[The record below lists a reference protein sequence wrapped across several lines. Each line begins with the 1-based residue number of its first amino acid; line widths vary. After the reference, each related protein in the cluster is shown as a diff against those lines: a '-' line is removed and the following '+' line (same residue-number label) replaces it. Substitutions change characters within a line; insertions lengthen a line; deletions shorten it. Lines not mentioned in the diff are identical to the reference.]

1 MIFTGSC
8 KCQEN
13 ACSFQP
19 CVNGVCEIAAGGAFV
34 CICEGTGYQGALCD
48 ADVNECLARDPPCD
62 ISLCINS
69 VPGYVCAIPPEEI
82 TSTTVT
88 TTPGP
93 SPAPANER
101 IIVIEK
107 FSFLGLGKNDA
118 TFVVLIIAQIAG
130 LVAAFGVYTLARK
143 ERLETRKQARLL
155 YLRKLRRP
163 PERTTHGNS
172 DSSSDVSS
180 NRSKQ
185 PRSKMR
191 PPSENDL
198 AATSSVFDETLK
210 EFIKRWKT
218 SIAYFTLWHKV
229 YSSVSDS
236 YCENVYVALLL
247 HAVRHVTA
255 FHAGF

>member
-1 MIFTGSC
+1 MNYRKSLLLCLMIFTGSC

-210 EFIKRWKT
+210 EFIKR
-218 SIAYFTLWHKV
+218 
-229 YSSVSDS
+229 
-236 YCENVYVALLL
+236 
-247 HAVRHVTA
+247 
-255 FHAGF
+255 